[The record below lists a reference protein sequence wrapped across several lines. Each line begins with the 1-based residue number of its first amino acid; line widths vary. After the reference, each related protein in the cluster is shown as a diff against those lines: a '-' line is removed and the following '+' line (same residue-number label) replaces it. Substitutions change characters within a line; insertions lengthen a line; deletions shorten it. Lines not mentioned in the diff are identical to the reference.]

1 MGKMSRGTSWREH
14 RLADRMELD
23 DTTYTVDLVGRRA
36 TGVQGYRM
44 TVVYLPHADGEEV
57 EVSLP
62 NASSTAE
69 FHRIAR
75 ELEADPDRIVEL
87 FRASRSA

>member
-1 MGKMSRGTSWREH
+1 MGKMTRGTSWREH
-14 RLADRMELD
+14 RLADRMELGG
-23 DTTYTVDLVGRRA
+23 TTYTVDLVGRRA

-44 TVVYLPHADGEEV
+44 TVVFLPHEGGDEV

-62 NASSTAE
+62 NAASTAE

-75 ELEADPDRIVEL
+75 ELEADPDRIAEL
-87 FRASRSA
+87 FRSSRNG